1 MKKIFI
7 TLAVFTAGLS
17 FTVQAAELPAP
28 VTGNPMEA
36 AEINSSPGKQQKAE
50 ARKKAKA
57 RRCQERKQRMQ
68 KEMEAW
74 KQDMENFRQRRNED
88 KHINSLVDS
97 LAWVQAKAAV
107 HNMSFVLEADYVTFK
122 NGSRVSVNSGT
133 NFISVNGD
141 RAIVQISPSTYYA
154 GPNGVGG
161 VTVKGRVNDLRTTTD
176 KKGRTTLSMS
186 VTGIGINAQVEIYI
200 YPGSNRVTA
209 TVMPNFNSNSVSFDG
224 TLVPYSNA
232 SVFEGMSL

>member
-1 MKKIFI
+1 MAGVSISALAGEYPATSTENSAETSASYGSAGKKS
-7 TLAVFTAGLS
+7 ADR
-17 FTVQAAELPAP
+17 
-28 VTGNPMEA
+28 
-36 AEINSSPGKQQKAE
+36 KQKRE
-50 ARKKAKA
+50 E
-57 RRCQERKQRMQ
+57 RRTEMKQRMQ
-68 KEMEAW
+68 KEMELW
-74 KQDMENFRQRRNED
+74 KQDMADFRKKRDED
-88 KHINSLVDS
+88 ERINSLVDS

-107 HNMSFVLEADYVTFK
+107 QNMEFVLEADHVTFR

-141 RAIVQISPSTYYA
+141 KAVVQISPSTYYA

-161 VTVKGRVNDLRTTTD
+161 VTVTGRINDLKTTVD
-176 KKGRTTLSMS
+176 KKDRMTLSMS

-209 TVMPNFNSNSVSFDG
+209 TVYPNFNSNSVSFDG